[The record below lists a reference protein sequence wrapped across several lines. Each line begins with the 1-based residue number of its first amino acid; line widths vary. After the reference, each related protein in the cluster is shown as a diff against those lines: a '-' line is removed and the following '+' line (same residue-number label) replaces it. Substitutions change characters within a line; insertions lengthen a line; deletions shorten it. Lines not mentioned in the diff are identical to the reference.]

1 MSSPGHSWQE
11 AAGGIVAGTA
21 AAAEVRPIEAAAVV
35 VGIHSLV
42 AVEEV
47 AGSRIGAFDVSVL
60 LDFRVYA
67 LFEKYSLLLVAISLL
82 GRRMGAVVALSWI
95 SHIEG
100 VCSCG
105 TRKCSRWHRV

>member
-1 MSSPGHSWQE
+1 MASM
-11 AAGGIVAGTA
+11 
-21 AAAEVRPIEAAAVV
+21 AAAVV

-60 LDFRVYA
+60 VDFRVYA

>member
-1 MSSPGHSWQE
+1 MPLSARGEAVVHHPGYTSAPAATGTVSSPGHSWQE

-47 AGSRIGAFDVSVL
+47 AGSRIGA
-60 LDFRVYA
+60 A
-67 LFEKYSLLLVAISLL
+67 A
-82 GRRMGAVVALSWI
+82 G
-95 SHIEG
+95 SHILAGEEDG
-100 VCSCG
+100 SCG
-105 TRKCSRWHRV
+105 SPVLDKPY